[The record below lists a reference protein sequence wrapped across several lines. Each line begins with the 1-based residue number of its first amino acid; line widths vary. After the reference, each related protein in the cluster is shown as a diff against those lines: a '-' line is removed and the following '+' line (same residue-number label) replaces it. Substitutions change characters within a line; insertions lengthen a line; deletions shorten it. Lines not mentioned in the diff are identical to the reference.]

1 MYDIIFD
8 FSSSPA
14 GGGLR
19 RLEAYAEYFS
29 QSHLKTHFF
38 IHASARNRDR
48 IQQLI
53 PATLVQKSFASKAL
67 VNNDYLKEID
77 FKAKWLF
84 SYGIPTKRSKAEQNW
99 LHVSNV
105 LPFFIFH
112 ATSTPG
118 LFFKMSILRQQF
130 KANFRN
136 NDIVSAE
143 SNFSIKMYI
152 NVTGWI
158 GDTLILRNGIYKEDP
173 VLEYKQPY
181 AIAVGTHSYKR
192 IDLTYK
198 IFTGLKEDLGLKKL
212 LIVGDSKLIPGSIR
226 SAIDVDIRNFLPEAE
241 LQSCLKR
248 ASYFISTS
256 EVENSSCAVL
266 EGLRLT
272 KTAILSDIPSHQEMF
287 REDSVQSFQHQGADY
302 LIVNQSDVRSDV
314 MVDWDIEIEKM
325 LLRMGLS

>member
-8 FSSSPA
+8 FSSSPT

-19 RLEAYAEYFS
+19 RLEAYTEYFS

-53 PATLVQKSFASKAL
+53 PATLVQKSLASKAL
-67 VNNDYLKEID
+67 LSNDYLKEID
-77 FKAKWLF
+77 FNAKWLF
-84 SYGIPTKRSKAEQNW
+84 SYGIPTKRSKAERNW
-99 LHVSNV
+99 LHISNV

-112 ATSTPG
+112 ATAAPC
-118 LFFKMSILRQQF
+118 LFLRMYILRQQF

-143 SNFSIKMYI
+143 SDFSIKMYL
-152 NVTGWI
+152 NATGWK
-158 GDTLILRNGIYKEDP
+158 GETVILRNGIFKEDP
-173 VLEYKQPY
+173 VLETKQPY
-181 AIAVGTHSYKR
+181 AIAIGTHSYKR

-198 IFTGLKEDLGLKKL
+198 IFTGLKKDLGLKKL
-212 LIVGDSKLIPGSIR
+212 LIVGDSKLIPRSIR

-272 KTAILSDIPSHQEMF
+272 KQAILSNIPSHREMLRNGPVHF
-287 REDSVQSFQHQGADY
+287 FQHQGADY

-314 MVDWDIEIEKM
+314 MVDWNIEIEKM
-325 LLRMGLS
+325 LLRMGLL